1 MKKPFLL
8 IFTLTFMIAACL
20 PSVNVE
26 TDVPP
31 IEMEPPPEQTER
43 PCDDTSVEISVSPS
57 SGGKGIVISVSSL
70 QPGETIK
77 ASFYQQVGDEETLL
91 TVRPIRPADDQGK
104 FVWFE
109 SQLESGAWKARV
121 ESLAGVTCQTITVP

>member
-1 MKKPFLL
+1 MKKPILL
-8 IFTLTFMIAACL
+8 IFTLTFLIAACR
-20 PSVNVE
+20 PSVGVE
-26 TDVPP
+26 TDVP
-31 IEMEPPPEQTER
+31 IEMEPPPEQTEM
-43 PCDDTSVEISVSPS
+43 PSDDTSVEISVSPS
-57 SGGKGIVISVSSL
+57 SGGKGVVISVSGL

-91 TVRPIRPADDQGK
+91 TVRPSHPADDQGK

-109 SQLESGAWKARV
+109 SQLESGAWEARV